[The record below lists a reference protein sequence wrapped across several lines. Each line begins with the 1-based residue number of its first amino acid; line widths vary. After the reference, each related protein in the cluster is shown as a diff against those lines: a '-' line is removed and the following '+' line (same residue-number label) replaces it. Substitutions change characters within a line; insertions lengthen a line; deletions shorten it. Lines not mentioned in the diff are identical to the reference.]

1 MASIFDDDFVNYIV
15 DTFTGGYATTQ
26 KSASAIE
33 EAGKE
38 YKSNLEDISKN
49 LKSAQQLYQEGKEAA
64 SSAAANKAGIAKRN
78 AKAAAMQTGGSK
90 LLSAIQGAQAANDA
104 STQGFDETAA
114 NQAALGANIQSGK
127 AALASQGAQAVYNA
141 KAASAEAK
149 AQQAQNRANKTAQ
162 TAQTAASIGSS
173 FIQGL
178 GKE

>member
-1 MASIFDDDFVNYIV
+1 MASIFDNDFVNHIL

-26 KSASAIE
+26 KSASTIE

-104 STQGFDETAA
+104 SAQGFDETAA

-127 AALASQGAQAVYNA
+127 ATLAGQGAQAAYNA
-141 KAASAEAK
+141 KVASAEAK
-149 AQQAQNRANKTAQ
+149 AQRAQNRANGAAQ
-162 TAQTAASIGSS
+162 AAASIGSS
-173 FIQGL
+173 FVQGL
-178 GKE
+178 GKKE